1 MKSAIVFFF
10 DKNGIPIESRL
21 VCHEQQEQEL
31 EQVARRMMQAATSGP
46 HVCQCEGK
54 CQHRAA

>member
-1 MKSAIVFFF
+1 MQAIILFFNHSGAFVRSA
-10 DKNGIPIESRL
+10 L
-21 VCHEQQEQEL
+21 VCEEPQQAQL
-31 EQVARRMMQAATSGP
+31 QDKAEQVERALTTPA

>member
-1 MKSAIVFFF
+1 MHAIIFFIDDDMQPVRYSLACTDREQAQLQ
-10 DKNGIPIESRL
+10 DKA
-21 VCHEQQEQEL
+21 
-31 EQVARRMMQAATSGP
+31 EQVERALTTPA